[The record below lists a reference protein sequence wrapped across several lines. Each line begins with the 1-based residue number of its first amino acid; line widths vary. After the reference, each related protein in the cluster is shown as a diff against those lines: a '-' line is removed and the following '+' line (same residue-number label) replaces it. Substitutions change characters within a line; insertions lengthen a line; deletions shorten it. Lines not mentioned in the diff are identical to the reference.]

1 MYSTGKCYDFQKI
14 IYLIVLVFVDIIII
28 ITIIIVITMIII
40 IIIVIIIIIIIIIVI
55 VIINLCGLA
64 LLNFSYYDVISI
76 SRLKIDC
83 RLIK

>member
-14 IYLIVLVFVDIIII
+14 IFLIVLVFVDIIII
-28 ITIIIVITMIII
+28 ITIIIVITIII
-40 IIIVIIIIIIIIIVI
+40 ITIIIIIIIIIVI
-55 VIINLCGLA
+55 VIINLYGLV